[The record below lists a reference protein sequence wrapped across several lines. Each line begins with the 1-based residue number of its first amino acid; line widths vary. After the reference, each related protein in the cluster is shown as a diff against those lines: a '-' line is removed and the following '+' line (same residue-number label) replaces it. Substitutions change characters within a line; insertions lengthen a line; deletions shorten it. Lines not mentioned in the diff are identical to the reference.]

1 MAPFQKKCCNHF
13 HDAWNSS
20 STILKDLAKK
30 GGLKEYIY
38 AFQQMTGPGT
48 VDIGTVFCFDC
59 LMKCRGKRSFTQ
71 FLPSKSDKL
80 DAASEKV
87 I

>member
-1 MAPFQKKCCNHF
+1 MAPFQTKCCNHF
-13 HDAWNSS
+13 HNVWNSS
-20 STILKDLAKK
+20 STVLKDLAKK
-30 GGLKEYIY
+30 GGFEEYIY
-38 AFQQMTGPGT
+38 AFQRMKGPGA

-59 LMKCRGKRSFTQ
+59 LMKCRGKQSFTQ
-71 FLPSKSDKL
+71 FLPPKSDIL